1 MINDRCI
8 RCYIE
13 RSAVYA
19 ASMGLRALL
28 AASCVALAAIVSLG
42 SACVAR
48 PPPPEVKIY
57 GFGRLPVD
65 PPASCQFIEKVEVTQ
80 LEDREPP
87 LKKFEREA
95 RNLDANA
102 VAYIRKDG
110 FEDGYLGKQYR
121 FRGSIYD
128 CPVATPPG
136 ASGSGAAPTGT
147 ASAAG
152 RK

>member
-1 MINDRCI
+1 MGF
-8 RCYIE
+8 
-13 RSAVYA
+13 RSLLVPSA
-19 ASMGLRALL
+19 AGLAF
-28 AASCVALAAIVSLG
+28 VASLG

-57 GFGRLPVD
+57 GYGRLPMD
-65 PPASCQFIEKVEVTQ
+65 PPENCQFLEKVEVTQ
-80 LEDREPP
+80 LEDRDPP

-102 VAYIRKDG
+102 VAYIRSDG

-128 CPVATPPG
+128 CPVAKAP
-136 ASGSGAAPTGT
+136 ASGSASGLPAPTT
-147 ASAAG
+147 SAD
-152 RK
+152 KP